1 MPGKILVGTASWT
14 DPGFIAAWYPKRL
27 AASERLDWY
36 ARHFNFVELNSSF
49 YAIPN
54 HKQVER
60 WCRQT
65 PPGFVFDVKLHRL
78 LSRHAAA
85 VNTLP
90 PDLRARAETRAGKL
104 LLTPALEKATAKRFV
119 DEIAPFRQHQKLG
132 ALLLQLSPSFS
143 PKAHRLIELDGL
155 LEHLQGYRIAVEL
168 RNRGWLCGEQSKQT
182 EEFFR
187 SRLLSFVCVDAP
199 REPHFMIMPS
209 IDLVT
214 HVQLAYLRAHGRNA
228 KGYISGRSVAE
239 RFNYQY
245 SDEELEEVAGRA
257 LTLADQATELHVVFN
272 NNAQDYA
279 PRDAARLLTILM
291 KRLPEAARHLSLPP
305 SSEGS
310 DSDKPA
316 PQQQMLCFDK
326 R

>member
-1 MPGKILVGTASWT
+1 MAGKIFVGTASWT
-14 DPGFIAAWYPKRL
+14 DPGFIADWYPKRL
-27 AASERLDWY
+27 PASERLDWY

-54 HKQVER
+54 QKQVER

-78 LSRHAAA
+78 LSRHVAAA
-85 VNTLP
+85 NALP
-90 PDLRARAETRAGKL
+90 PDLRAQAEAKAGKL

-132 ALLLQLSPSFS
+132 ALLLQLSPSFG
-143 PKAHRLIELDGL
+143 PRFHRLTELDPL
-155 LEHLQGYRIAVEL
+155 LESLQGYRIAVEL
-168 RNRGWLCGEQSKQT
+168 RNRGWLSEEQSKQT

-187 SRLLSFVCVDAP
+187 SRQLSFVCVDAP
-199 REPHFMIMPS
+199 REPHFMIMPG

-214 HVQLAYLRAHGRNA
+214 HAQLAYLRVHGRNA

-257 LTLADQATELHVVFN
+257 LKLADEAAELHVVFN

-279 PRDAARLLTILM
+279 PRDAARLLKI
-291 KRLPEAARHLSLPP
+291 A
-305 SSEGS
+305 
-310 DSDKPA
+310 
-316 PQQQMLCFDK
+316 
-326 R
+326 